1 MVAPLKPEQI
11 NQALQR
17 GTRAEL
23 DEFERLVAEQFATDP
38 SLAAGPGSTQ
48 GRPQAQA
55 KFDRLRELGKKL
67 FG

>member
-23 DEFERLVAEQFATDP
+23 DEFQRLVSEQFDTDP
-38 SLAAGPGSTQ
+38 SLVTGARSA
-48 GRPQAQA
+48 QAQA
-55 KFDRLRELGKKL
+55 KIDRLRELGKKL

>member
-23 DEFERLVAEQFATDP
+23 DEFERLLAEQFAGDP
-38 SLAAGPGSTQ
+38 SLATAPRS
-48 GRPQAQA
+48 PLAQA
-55 KFDRLRELGKKL
+55 KLDRLRELGKKL

>member
-17 GTRAEL
+17 GTKAEP
-23 DEFERLVAEQFATDP
+23 DEFQRLVSEQFETYP
-38 SLAAGPGSTQ
+38 SLAPATPS
-48 GRPQAQA
+48 AQA
-55 KFDRLRELGKKL
+55 RAKAERLRELGKKL

>member
-23 DEFERLVAEQFATDP
+23 DEFQRLVSEQFETDP
-38 SLAAGPGSTQ
+38 SLAPATPSA
-48 GRPQAQA
+48 QAQA
-55 KFDRLRELGKKL
+55 KAERLRELGKKL

>member
-11 NQALQR
+11 AQALQR

-23 DEFERLVAEQFATDP
+23 DEFQRLVSEQFETDP
-38 SLAAGPGSTQ
+38 SLVSDARTA
-48 GRPQAQA
+48 QAQA
-55 KFDRLRELGKKL
+55 RITRLRELGKKL

>member
-1 MVAPLKPEQI
+1 MVAPLKPEQG

-23 DEFERLVAEQFATDP
+23 DESQRLVSKQFDTDP
-38 SLAAGPGSTQ
+38 ALAPATPS
-48 GRPQAQA
+48 AQVRA
-55 KFDRLRELGKKL
+55 KADRLRELGKKL

>member
-11 NQALQR
+11 KQALQR

-23 DEFERLVAEQFATDP
+23 DEFERLVSEQFTTDP
-38 SLAAGPGSTQ
+38 SLATEAH
-48 GRPQAQA
+48 RAQA
-55 KFDRLRELGKKL
+55 RVKLERLRELGKKL